1 MNGLLSDAAQHQH
14 VDARSATI
22 LHLISNHL
30 KMAPHRLGGT
40 GRGCHVPAA
49 SSPVEHN
56 EAAASDASDSDN
68 GGASDSASEAAAS
81 DESADD

>member
-1 MNGLLSDAAQHQH
+1 
-14 VDARSATI
+14 
-22 LHLISNHL
+22 
-30 KMAPHRLGGT
+30 MAPHRLGGT

-49 SSPVEHN
+49 SSHVEHN